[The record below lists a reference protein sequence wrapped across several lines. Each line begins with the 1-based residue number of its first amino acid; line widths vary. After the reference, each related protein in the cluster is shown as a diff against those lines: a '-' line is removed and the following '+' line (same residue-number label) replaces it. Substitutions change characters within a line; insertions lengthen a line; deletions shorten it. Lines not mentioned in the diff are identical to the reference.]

1 MTKEISIIKARK
13 KQKCLAIQTTIQN
26 NLPGRE
32 PTPFFH
38 FNIFSRLSSSIAEY
52 FDFAFLLL
60 LLSPSTPSSC
70 LIFSLIGNLH
80 SASFSKSRN
89 NVYNYLYPVGK
100 ITKKSSPK
108 KCVFVNS
115 APKKNSAILSKNTLL
130 HTAFSEIL
138 GNLRRDKFNLL
149 FYRPTDP
156 VFARSEKIIILSNF

>member
-38 FNIFSRLSSSIAEY
+38 FSIFSRLSSSIAEY

-115 APKKNSAILSKNTLL
+115 APKKNSAILSKIHSYTLL
-130 HTAFSEIL
+130 FRRFWVIL
-138 GNLRRDKFNLL
+138 GVTNLICCSTD
-149 FYRPTDP
+149 RPTL
-156 VFARSEKIIILSNF
+156 FLLEAKK